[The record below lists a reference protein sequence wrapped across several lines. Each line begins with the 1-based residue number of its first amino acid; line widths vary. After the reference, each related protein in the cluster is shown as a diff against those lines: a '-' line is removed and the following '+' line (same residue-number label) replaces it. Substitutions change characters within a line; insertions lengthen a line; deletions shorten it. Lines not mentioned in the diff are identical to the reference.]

1 MAETATA
8 TLAGGCFWCLEAA
21 YDELR
26 GVHDVESGY
35 AGGQSG
41 RPTYEQ
47 VCTGTTGHA
56 EVVRVTYDPQLISYR
71 DLLEVFFTVHDPT
84 QLNRQGADVGT
95 QYRSAVFFES
105 ADQEREARELIE
117 ELERDG
123 VFDGPIVTTLEP
135 LTEFFPAES
144 YHRDYYARNTRQ
156 PYCQAVISP
165 KLSKLRSKHSDKL
178 REVR

>member
-1 MAETATA
+1 MGHATA

-26 GVHDVESGY
+26 GVEDVESGY
-35 AGGQSG
+35 AGGSVDN
-41 RPTYEQ
+41 PTYDH
-47 VCTGTTGHA
+47 VCTGRTGHA
-56 EVVRVTYDPQLISYR
+56 EVVRVTYDPDVVSYH

-95 QYRSAVFFES
+95 QYRSAIFPATPEEE
-105 ADQEREARELIE
+105 QEAKKVIA

-123 VFDGPIVTTLEP
+123 LFDAPIVTTIEP
-135 LTEFFPAES
+135 LEKFYPAEA
-144 YHRDYYARNTRQ
+144 YHRDYYARNSGQ

-165 KLSKLRSKHSDKL
+165 KLSKLRNKHAAKL
-178 REVR
+178 REAR